1 MGLVVLVQVGVRNA
15 VSRTRSADECPALA
29 LGLAAKREGKNY
41 HQH

>member
-1 MGLVVLVQVGVRNA
+1 MGLVVLALHMN
-15 VSRTRSADECPALA
+15 SRAALVTAGECPAQV